1 VPSDLSSGGIVHGLA
16 FAVSMLCWCALL
28 VVLGLWLR
36 RSRRGGWAT
45 VALIT
50 AVALLIVP
58 AVSAQP
64 FGAVVLYVVVTGAFA
79 ITSALLAQ
87 VSSQIRGDR

>member
-1 VPSDLSSGGIVHGLA
+1 MGRHHD
-16 FAVSMLCWCALL
+16 WCALL

-36 RSRRGGWAT
+36 RGRRSGWAI

-50 AVALLIVP
+50 AVALLAVP
-58 AVSAQP
+58 AVSAHP
-64 FGAVVLYVVVTGAFA
+64 FGTVVLYVVVTCAFA

-87 VSSQIRGDR
+87 VSSQTRGDQ